1 MPISTLHRT
10 KSRDLLQSLSSDHI
24 ASATKDQD
32 VSLETVKMGNHSK
45 SERSSKRDVES
56 RGSPNRSRSSRRSND
71 KFEDEPKNDE
81 YYTLEELVE
90 EKIYLTRQ
98 DSAPFAKLFSWVQ
111 FFILIIMMIQCKI
124 APLNIN
130 PMVGP
135 YPDALDYWGG
145 KNAYKILN
153 EGEYYRLLTPILLHA
168 GILHLVGNV
177 AVQLD
182 QGAFYEKEWGS
193 FVWLVIYISSAIGS
207 SILSCCF
214 MPDNVSVGS
223 SGAVMGLFGAKL
235 AEVFCRAC
243 ESDKSQQGKVGHFV
257 RKEQCTESM
266 CAVTLVM
273 LFSFVPFV
281 DWAAHLGGVLA
292 GFCAGMVCFS
302 CYIKNK
308 AFLLLWFTVGL
319 GLSATYYGIA
329 IGYMLNEVEPID
341 DLDDVCGYYQQ
352 FFDDYECNCQLEDGD

>member
-1 MPISTLHRT
+1 MQPICTSPRKKSLH
-10 KSRDLLQSLSSDHI
+10 LLRSLSTDHI
-24 ASATKDQD
+24 ASAKDQD
-32 VSLETVKMGNHSK
+32 ISLETVKMGNTSK
-45 SERSSKRDVES
+45 SKSKSGRSSKRDVES
-56 RGSPNRSRSSRRSND
+56 KGSPGRRNND
-71 KFEDEPKNDE
+71 DFEDDPKND

-90 EKIYLTRQ
+90 EKIYITRQ
-98 DSAPFAKLFSWVQ
+98 DSAPFAKLFSWAQ
-111 FFILIIMMIQCKI
+111 FLILVIMMIQCKV

-130 PMVGP
+130 PMIGP

-168 GILHLVGNV
+168 GVLHLVGNV

-193 FVWLVIYISSAIGS
+193 VVWLIIYISSAIGS

-257 RKEQCTESM
+257 RKEQFTESM

-302 CYIKNK
+302 CYIQTKP
-308 AFLLLWFTVGL
+308 FLMLWFFVGL
-319 GLSATYYGIA
+319 GLCATFYGTTLA
-329 IGYMLNEVEPID
+329 YMFNEVEPIE